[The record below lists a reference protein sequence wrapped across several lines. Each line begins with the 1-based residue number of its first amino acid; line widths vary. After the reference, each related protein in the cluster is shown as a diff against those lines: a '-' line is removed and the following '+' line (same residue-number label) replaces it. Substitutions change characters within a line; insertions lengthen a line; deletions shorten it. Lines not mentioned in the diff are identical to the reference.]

1 MIPTKGYK
9 VMGRLFGYGRVSTED
24 QTTAQQL
31 MVIQNSGYDVLE
43 DRFITD
49 IISGGV
55 VAMQRPAFQNLVNNK
70 LETGDTLIISKLD
83 RLGRDNID
91 LQTTIKA
98 LTAKGIKVI
107 VLDLPCPDLSSSQGK
122 LMLQMFAAFAEFE
135 KNRISERTKEALAKK
150 KLDGVILG
158 RPKADISKIATLK
171 AGGMSQSQVAKELN
185 LSISTVKRNWK

>member
-1 MIPTKGYK
+1 MS
-9 VMGRLFGYGRVSTED
+9 RLFGYGRVSTED

-31 MVIQNSGYDVLE
+31 MVIQAAGYDVIPE
-43 DRFITD
+43 RFVTD
-49 IISGGV
+49 ENISGGV
-55 VAMQRPAFQNLVNNK
+55 VAMQRPAFQNLVANK
-70 LETGDTLIISKLD
+70 LENGDTLVISKLD

-98 LTAKGIKVI
+98 LSAKGIKVI
-107 VLDLPCPDLSSSQGK
+107 ILDLPCPDLSSSQGK

>member
-1 MIPTKGYK
+1 MS
-9 VMGRLFGYGRVSTED
+9 RLFGYGRVSTED

-150 KLDGVILG
+150 KLDGVTLG
-158 RPKADISKIATLK
+158 RPKADTSKIQALK
-171 AGGMSQSQVAKELN
+171 SGGMSQSQVAKELN
-185 LSISTVKRNWK
+185 ISISTVKRNWK

>member
-107 VLDLPCPDLSSSQGK
+107 ILDLPCPDLSSSQGQ

-171 AGGMSQSQVAKELN
+171 ANGMSQSQVAKELN

>member
-1 MIPTKGYK
+1 
-9 VMGRLFGYGRVSTED
+9 MGRIFGYGRVSTED

-31 MVIQNSGYDVLE
+31 MVIQNSGYDVIPE
-43 DRFITD
+43 RFIVD
-49 IISGGV
+49 ENISGGV
-55 VAMQRPAFQNLVNNK
+55 VAMQRPAFQNMVENK
-70 LETGDTLIISKLD
+70 LESGDTLVISKLD

-98 LTAKGIKVI
+98 LSAKGIKVI
-107 VLDLPCPDLSSSQGK
+107 ILDLPCPDLSSSQGK

-150 KLDGVILG
+150 KLDGVVLG
-158 RPKADISKIATLK
+158 RPKADTSKITTLK

-185 LSISTVKRNWK
+185 ISVSTVKRNWK